1 MALRIH
7 RVLGNASDSELAE
20 RLHRLEHDGLV
31 EYLTLERDDVN
42 RRRLRANTDKNTEC
56 LIALSRDQ
64 NLHDGAVLVL
74 DEARAVV
81 VRLKVERW
89 LVFAPRD
96 TAAALELGYFAGNL
110 HWRVR
115 FNGMQLLIAL
125 EGPVEDY
132 RARVTPFLQD
142 GRVREIQ
149 EDATHS

>member
-1 MALRIH
+1 M
-7 RVLGNASDSELAE
+7 LGNASDSELAE

-64 NLHDGAVLVL
+64 NLQDGAVLVL

-89 LVFAPRD
+89 LVIAPRD

-132 RARVTPFLQD
+132 RARVTPFLQN